1 MVRGGFRKGGSS
13 MTIIFSK
20 NERDAELQGF
30 YWYDEIDRWVNV
42 ENVKYH
48 TTLNNKLQVVLW
60 F

>member
-1 MVRGGFRKGGSS
+1 